1 MILKHEVEDVE
12 ALQTVMNNVKRALH
26 YDAEEKVKT
35 EEVILH
41 SDVKQEH
48 VESTAPNVTPPPK
61 VNAKKGISYKIKE
74 IRRTLIHLLCGS
86 GLFKNFHQDLFIESA
101 GRYQYGPGHWAVQ
114 RPFESLRPQ

>member
-48 VESTAPNVTPPPK
+48 VETATPNVTPPPK
-61 VNAKKGISYKIKE
+61 VNAKKGISYRIKE

-86 GLFKNFHQDLFIESA
+86 GLLKIVHRDFLGLPHEKEL
-101 GRYQYGPGHWAVQ
+101 YGALGLTSI
-114 RPFESLRPQ
+114 F